1 MLEEFYSLFF
11 CSLPLGEEQM
21 HHSVHWRMDYNLYIC
36 RAGELGFRAE
46 GDVTE
51 LKTDEYQD
59 EEFGEDGCREYFQGL
74 CSPMSLFG
82 RDEMR

>member
-1 MLEEFYSLFF
+1 
-11 CSLPLGEEQM
+11 M

-36 RAGELGFRAE
+36 WAGEPGFRAE

-59 EEFGEDGCREYFQGL
+59 EEFGEDGCRAYFQRL
-74 CSPMSLFG
+74 YSPTSLFG